1 MKRLNNANTKIDND
15 NPNGD
20 IVLASNLMNVNHF
33 IFRKSINL
41 YFPKKNHMFL
51 ILANAMVV

>member
-1 MKRLNNANTKIDND
+1 
-15 NPNGD
+15 
-20 IVLASNLMNVNHF
+20 VNHF